1 MMMLN
6 KNTQQKNRVLLAVL
20 LALVALLFAVTI
32 VRVQQGG

>member
-1 MMMLN
+1 MTTTN

-20 LALVALLFAVTI
+20 LAFIVLLFAVTI